1 MAPFIRLQNVTKRF
15 ADVNAVNDLSLDI
28 DQGELFCLLGAS
40 GCGKSTLLRMLAGF
54 ETPTSGRIEI
64 DGQNMAD
71 VSPADRP
78 VNMMFQSY
86 ALFPHMTVANNI
98 AYGLRRAGMQGAD
111 LDARVDSLIKL
122 VRLDGLA
129 SRKPHK
135 LSGGQRQRVALARAL
150 ARQPK
155 LLLLDEP
162 LAALDKKLREDTQF
176 ELVDIQEKLGTTFI
190 VVTHDQEEAMAL
202 SDRIAILKDGQ
213 IEQIGTPN
221 ELYDKPASEFVAN
234 FFGKCALWPIIKSK
248 KETEK
253 SLLEHTNLPLKT
265 AIMPDS
271 NTARAVIRPEFLE
284 IAEQQITSKNQL
296 KAKVLDILT
305 KGTSNLITVEFE
317 NGLLLD
323 IDVPRKYVL
332 PDLSEH
338 VYIKLTQNELH
349 IIND

>member
-1 MAPFIRLQNVTKRF
+1 MKLQNITKIF
-15 ADVNAVNDLSLDI
+15 GKTLAVNDVSLEI
-28 DQGELFCLLGAS
+28 ENGEFLTLLGPS
-40 GCGKSTLLRMLAGF
+40 GCGKTTILRIIAGL
-54 ETPTSGRIEI
+54 ENVTSGVVQLEGVDITNLNPTKRDISI
-64 DGQNMAD
+64 
-71 VSPADRP
+71 
-78 VNMMFQSY
+78 MFQDY
-86 ALFPHMTVANNI
+86 ALFPHMSIIENVS
-98 AYGLRRAGMQGAD
+98 YGLRMRGIGKTERGKQAAKWLETMQ
-111 LDARVDSLIKL
+111 LSNTQNRFPSE
-122 VRLDGLA
+122 
-129 SRKPHK
+129 

-150 ARQPK
+150 ITNPK
-155 LLLLDEP
+155 ILLLDEP
-162 LAALDKKLREDTQF
+162 LSALDANLRIRLRE
-176 ELVDIQEKLGTTFI
+176 ELRKIHRLIGTTFI
-190 VVTHDQEEAMAL
+190 CVTHDQEEAMAL

-221 ELYDKPASEFVAN
+221 ELYDKPTSEFVAN
-234 FFGKCALWPIIKSK
+234 FFGKCALWPINQSK

-253 SLLEHTNLPLKT
+253 SLLEHTNLHCKT
-265 AIMPDS
+265 TIMPNS

-284 IAEQQITSKNQL
+284 IAEQQKTSKNQL

-338 VYIKLTQNELH
+338 VYINLTQNELH

>member
-1 MAPFIRLQNVTKRF
+1 MKLQKITKIF
-15 ADVNAVNDLSLDI
+15 GKTLAVNDVSLEI
-28 DQGELFCLLGAS
+28 ENGEFLTLLGPS
-40 GCGKSTLLRMLAGF
+40 GCGKTTILRIIAGL
-54 ETPTSGRIEI
+54 ENVTSGVVQLEGVDITNLNPTKRDISI
-64 DGQNMAD
+64 
-71 VSPADRP
+71 
-78 VNMMFQSY
+78 MFQDY
-86 ALFPHMTVANNI
+86 ALFPHMSIIENVS
-98 AYGLRRAGMQGAD
+98 YGLRMRGIGKTEREKQAAKWLETMQ
-111 LDARVDSLIKL
+111 LSNTQNRFPSE
-122 VRLDGLA
+122 
-129 SRKPHK
+129 

-150 ARQPK
+150 ITNPK
-155 LLLLDEP
+155 ILLLDEP
-162 LAALDKKLREDTQF
+162 LSALDANLRIRLRE
-176 ELVDIQEKLGTTFI
+176 ELRKIHRLIGTTFI
-190 VVTHDQEEAMAL
+190 CVTHDQEEAMAL

-221 ELYDKPASEFVAN
+221 ELYDKPTSEFVAN
-234 FFGKCALWPIIKSK
+234 FFGKCALWPINKSK

-253 SLLEHTNLPLKT
+253 SLLEHTNLHFKT
-265 AIMPDS
+265 TIMPDS
-271 NTARAVIRPEFLE
+271 KTARAVIRPEFLE

-338 VYIKLTQNELH
+338 VYINLTQNELH

>member
-1 MAPFIRLQNVTKRF
+1 
-15 ADVNAVNDLSLDI
+15 
-28 DQGELFCLLGAS
+28 
-40 GCGKSTLLRMLAGF
+40 
-54 ETPTSGRIEI
+54 
-64 DGQNMAD
+64 
-71 VSPADRP
+71 
-78 VNMMFQSY
+78 MFQDY
-86 ALFPHMTVANNI
+86 ALFPHMTIIENVS
-98 AYGLRRAGMQGAD
+98 YGLRMRGVGKTEREKQAAKWLETMQ
-111 LDARVDSLIKL
+111 LSITQNRFPSE
-122 VRLDGLA
+122 
-129 SRKPHK
+129 

-150 ARQPK
+150 ITNPK
-155 LLLLDEP
+155 ILLLDEP
-162 LAALDKKLREDTQF
+162 LSALDANLRIRLRE
-176 ELVDIQEKLGTTFI
+176 ELRKIHRQIGTTFI
-190 VVTHDQEEAMAL
+190 CVTHDQEEAMAL

-253 SLLEHTNLPLKT
+253 QLLEHTNLPCKT
-265 AIMPDS
+265 AIIPDS

-284 IAEQQITSKNQL
+284 IAEQQITSKNHL

>member
-1 MAPFIRLQNVTKRF
+1 MKLQNITKIF
-15 ADVNAVNDLSLDI
+15 GKTLAVDDVSLEI
-28 DQGELFCLLGAS
+28 ENGEFLTLLGPS
-40 GCGKSTLLRMLAGF
+40 GCGKTTILRIIAGL
-54 ETPTSGRIEI
+54 ENVTSGVVQLE
-64 DGQNMAD
+64 D
-71 VSPADRP
+71 VDITNLNPTKRDISI
-78 VNMMFQSY
+78 MFQDY
-86 ALFPHMTVANNI
+86 ALFPHMTIIENVS
-98 AYGLRRAGMQGAD
+98 YGLRMRGVGKTEREKQAAKWLETMQ
-111 LDARVDSLIKL
+111 LSNTRNRFPSE
-122 VRLDGLA
+122 
-129 SRKPHK
+129 

-150 ARQPK
+150 ITNPK
-155 LLLLDEP
+155 ILLLDEP
-162 LAALDKKLREDTQF
+162 LSALDANLRIRLRE
-176 ELVDIQEKLGTTFI
+176 ELRKIHRQIGTTFI
-190 VVTHDQEEAMAL
+190 CVTHDQEEAMAL

-253 SLLEHTNLPLKT
+253 SLLEHTNLPCKT